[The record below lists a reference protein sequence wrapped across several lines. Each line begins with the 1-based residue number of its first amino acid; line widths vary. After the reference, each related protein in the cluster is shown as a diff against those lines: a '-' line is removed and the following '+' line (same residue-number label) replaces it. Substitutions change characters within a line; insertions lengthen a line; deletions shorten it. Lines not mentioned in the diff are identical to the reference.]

1 MAKKTNRK
9 KLYLLYNPKSGKET
23 VKAYLSDIVERFSAA
38 GFEITI
44 RPTSYSGEAT
54 KITANIADKYDIL
67 VCCGGDGTL
76 NEVVTGNLVRK
87 MPLNIG
93 YIPCG
98 STNDF
103 GRTIY
108 GDIGILETVDRIIK
122 QIPNHVDCGRL
133 KDRSFVYAAAF
144 GLFTDISY
152 ETPHS
157 EKAALGHAAYMVEAV
172 KNIANIK
179 TQRVKALIDGN
190 EVIERDI
197 LIGMVTNAESVGGFQ
212 NIPGR
217 NISLQDGKMELT
229 MISCPEK
236 LSDYGKVLQAL
247 LDGSKNEFVIRRKIK
262 EVEFFFEE
270 ETAFTVDGEYGGTY
284 GNAKVS
290 CIPSAVTMFY

>member
-1 MAKKTNRK
+1 MDKEVKKK
-9 KLYLLYNPKSGKET
+9 KIYLLYNPKSGKET
-23 VKAYLSDIVERFSAA
+23 VKASLSDIIERFSAA
-38 GFEITI
+38 GFEITV

-108 GDIGILETVDRIIK
+108 GDIGILQAVD
-122 QIPNHVDCGRL
+122 QIVGKHQNQIDCGKL
-133 KDRSFVYAAAF
+133 EDRTFIYAAAF

-157 EKAALGHAAYMVEAV
+157 EKAALGHAAYMIEAA
-172 KNIANIK
+172 KNIGNMKPQSLRA
-179 TQRVKALIDGN
+179 VIDG
-190 EVIERDI
+190 ERVIEGEF
-197 LIGMVTNAESVGGFQ
+197 LIGMVTNAESIGGFQ

-217 NISLQDGKMELT
+217 NVSLQDGKMELT

-247 LDGSKNEFVIRRKIK
+247 LDGGKNEFVIRRKIK
-262 EVEFFFEE
+262 EVQFFFDE
-270 ETAFTVDGEYGGTY
+270 ETAFTVDGEYGGAY
-284 GNAKVS
+284 KKANVI
-290 CIPSAVTMFY
+290 CVPSAVTLYY

>member
-1 MAKKTNRK
+1 MDKEVKKK
-9 KLYLLYNPKSGKET
+9 KIYLLYNPKSGKET
-23 VKAYLSDIVERFSAA
+23 VKDSLSDIIERFSAA
-38 GFEITI
+38 GYEITI

-76 NEVVTGNLVRK
+76 NEVVAGNLVRE

-93 YIPCG
+93 YVPCG

-152 ETPHS
+152 ETSHS

-217 NISLQDGKMELT
+217 NVSLQDGKMELT